1 MEFRWSKTEKKIAKQ
16 AFDLA
21 YERKCQKIIEQIKKR
36 KLSNDEDIWKL
47 GDYIHKKQ
55 KEIDRKFDYR
65 YSQLNL
71 VFSVFIKENLLSIE
85 DIAGLDEE
93 KIDTI
98 NKILNL

>member
-36 KLSNDEDIWKL
+36 KLSNDKDIWKL

-65 YSQLNL
+65 YSQLIL

>member
-1 MEFRWSKTEKKIAKQ
+1 MEFRWSKAEKKNAKQ

-47 GDYIHKKQ
+47 GDYINKKQ

-65 YSQLNL
+65 YSQLIP
-71 VFSVFIKENLLSIE
+71 VFSVFIKENLLSI
-85 DIAGLDEE
+85 DPYCHRR
-93 KIDTI
+93 
-98 NKILNL
+98 

>member
-1 MEFRWSKTEKKIAKQ
+1 MEFRWSKAEKIIAKQ

-21 YERKCQKIIEQIKKR
+21 YERKCQKIIEQIKNR

-47 GDYIHKKQ
+47 GNYIHKKR

-65 YSQLNL
+65 YSQLIL
-71 VFSVFIKENLLSIE
+71 VFSTLIKENLLSLE
-85 DIAGLDEE
+85 DLAGLSDE

-98 NKILNL
+98 YKALRL